1 MEGGESLGR
10 EKELQESKKTKCHMR
25 LKPVEPKLLF
35 LCDLCGCWE
44 SFHLVSLVSY
54 LGTEVMSWWNEYL
67 KSGLGTTWPQE

>member
-35 LCDLCGCWE
+35 LCDLCGC
-44 SFHLVSLVSY
+44 
-54 LGTEVMSWWNEYL
+54 
-67 KSGLGTTWPQE
+67 